1 MLSVGDD
8 LDSKLP
14 ELRKRVNFA
23 IQIIISLRVQFAE
36 IRRYDKMPRE
46 APLKVLMCG
55 LYLTDHLT
63 TEEFSS
69 EVTEIEQW
77 NYIKN
82 FYNYS
87 LVNEFSVYIK
97 YIINRILK

>member
-46 APLKVLMCG
+46 APLRVLMCG
-55 LYLTDHLT
+55 LYLTDHISE
-63 TEEFSS
+63 EEFKQ
-69 EVTEIEQW
+69 EITTVEQW
-77 NYIKN
+77 NVIKN
-82 FYNYS
+82 FYDYS
-87 LVNEFSVYIK
+87 LVIEFSV
-97 YIINRILK
+97 